1 MNTNRDLPIGILIF
15 IISLFPLMYAYKLI
29 NLSLVDSMVVLGCYI
44 VYDWVSWFG
53 LSKMFGW
60 SKNDKDE

>member
-1 MNTNRDLPIGILIF
+1 MIF
-15 IISLFPLMYAYKLI
+15 VISLFPLAYAYKLM
-29 NLSLVDSMVVLGCYI
+29 NLPVTDAMIVLGCYI

-60 SKNDKDE
+60 SKDDKAE